1 MTQQSKKISENGESI
16 RGIVCIMKAKIKFS
30 RRIHAWGLLLIMVLL
45 IPGTILATNSKTSA
59 LRSKM
64 AEISS
69 LRQKVME
76 RKTQASKLCE
86 QLKKRIKELEK
97 EIKGQRRGTTIN
109 SFQEAIRNPRINY
122 NIKLIQKILS
132 YISKLKEKIQFFNI
146 ASEELAFLYQMA
158 EDDLRIL
165 ETLNDM
171 KIEKVIDQIDK
182 TSSKYQSEAR
192 RLVIDSDG
200 IVLNPPKKIWE
211 RIMRD

>member
-1 MTQQSKKISENGESI
+1 
-16 RGIVCIMKAKIKFS
+16 MKANIKLS
-30 RRIHAWGLLLIMVLL
+30 QRIHTWGLLLITLLL
-45 IPGTILATNSKTSA
+45 IPGTLLANNSKTST
-59 LRSKM
+59 LCSKM

-69 LRQKVME
+69 LCQKVME
-76 RKTQASKLCE
+76 RKAQASKLCE
-86 QLKKRIKELEK
+86 QLKQRIKELEK
-97 EIKGQRRGTTIN
+97 EIKEEGKGTTIN
-109 SFQEAIRNPRINY
+109 SFQEAIRNPRIDY

-132 YISKLKEKIQFFNI
+132 YISRLKEKIQFFNI
-146 ASEELAFLYQMA
+146 ASEELAFLYQQA

-182 TSSKYQSEAR
+182 TSGKYQSEAS

-200 IVLNPPKKIWE
+200 IVLNPPEEIWE

>member
-1 MTQQSKKISENGESI
+1 MEGN
-16 RGIVCIMKAKIKFS
+16 IKLS
-30 RRIHAWGLLLIMVLL
+30 QRIYSWGLLLITLIL
-45 IPGTILATNSKTSA
+45 IPGTILASNSKTFA

-76 RKTQASKLCE
+76 RKAQASKLCGQLE
-86 QLKKRIKELEK
+86 QRSKELEK
-97 EIKGQRRGTTIN
+97 EIKGETRGTMIN
-109 SFQEAIRNPRINY
+109 SFHEASRNPRIDY

-132 YISKLKEKIQFFNI
+132 YISMLKEKTQFFNI
-146 ASEELAFLYQMA
+146 ASEELAYLYQLA

-182 TSSKYQSEAR
+182 TSVKYQLEAS
-192 RLVIDSDG
+192 RLVIDSNG
-200 IVLNPPKKIWE
+200 IVLNSPEEIWE
-211 RIMRD
+211 SIMRD